1 MARVVT
7 SIRVDDELWKEAK
20 IYAVR
25 KGITLTDLIE
35 KLLKKELKKAG
46 VWIEEMKA

>member
-20 IYAVR
+20 IYAIR
-25 KGITLTDLIE
+25 KGVSLTELIE
-35 KLLKKELKKAG
+35 GLLRKELKKAG
-46 VWIEEMKA
+46 VLIEEMRA